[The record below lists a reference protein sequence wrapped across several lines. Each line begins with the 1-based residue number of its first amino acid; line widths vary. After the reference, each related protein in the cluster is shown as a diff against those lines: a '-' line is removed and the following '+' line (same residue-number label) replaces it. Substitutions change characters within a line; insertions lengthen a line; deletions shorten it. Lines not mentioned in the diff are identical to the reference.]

1 MPDKSKPWIQETSL
15 VLLFLFLSA
24 STAIVGSASGQ
35 KEEDINLSFIE
46 DLNQSSYS
54 KLVEDEYDVNQ
65 IATAVREV
73 GKAIMANSSLCSI
86 IDDISSCNT
95 VAVSLT
101 GYLSDYSFDD
111 AVSKSYGARDRLAEF
126 QSNPSFETLEGFAN
140 ANSDVAK
147 SMYELLTRTTTG
159 SDAMDNIL
167 SDDGNRNDSLGS
179 TALSMILIEA
189 GQVAQND
196 AWVSDGERL
205 MTVISNFEQKYT
217 DINSITHIV
226 NSIDVASLPRNEFG
240 FYAIGFAV
248 AGVLIAGGITIQ
260 LLLKRKK
267 QN

>member
-1 MPDKSKPWIQETSL
+1 M
-15 VLLFLFLSA
+15 
-24 STAIVGSASGQ
+24 
-35 KEEDINLSFIE
+35 
-46 DLNQSSYS
+46 
-54 KLVEDEYDVNQ
+54 EDEYDVNE
-65 IATAVREV
+65 IAMAVREV

-86 IDDISSCNT
+86 INDFSSCNI
-95 VAVSLT
+95 VALSLT
-101 GYLSDYSFDD
+101 GYLSDFNFDD

-126 QSNPSFETLEGFAN
+126 QSNPSFETLEGFAS

-159 SDAMDNIL
+159 SDATDNIL

-179 TALSMILIEA
+179 TSALSMILIEA
-189 GQVAQND
+189 GQVTQND

-226 NSIDVASLPRNEFG
+226 NSIDAASLPRNEFG

-260 LLLKRKK
+260 LLLKRRK